1 MTYRVRRHTT
11 SQTFKVNGQL
21 CKVFLEP
28 CNEYLPGFWAWN
40 VGFAI
45 GKSKRQIN
53 DWYWKRKNKRW
64 RSLNNQL
71 TGRNGI
77 KAIKEGFNA
86 VLRMRWNIE
95 PGDCIMLDCTSKEP
109 DKQFKAW
116 LRWHKK
122 HPEWLV
128 DFVDRK
134 FYWYRPP
141 YSTDEI
147 WNQFKIEKV
156 TPEDPL
162 ANTLDLRYFDSFR
175 IHPKVQGTPLSMN
188 ETMNLLSQVLSIDLV
203 DQWHT
208 QALLL
213 SLNPDLPNNQEEQNE
228 AKH

>member
-28 CNEYLPGFWAWN
+28 CNEYAPGFWIWN

-45 GKSKRQIN
+45 GSSRRQLN
-53 DWYWKRKNKRW
+53 DWYWIRNNKRR

-71 TGRNGI
+71 TGRSGI

-95 PGDCIMLDCTSKEP
+95 PGDCMMLDCTSKEP

-116 LRWHKK
+116 LRWHKY

-128 DFVDRK
+128 DFVEKK

-141 YSTDEI
+141 YSTDTI
-147 WNQFKIEKV
+147 WNHYKIEKV
-156 TPEDPL
+156 SPSDPL

-175 IHPKVQGTPLSMN
+175 IHPKAEGTELSMD

-208 QALLL
+208 GALLSSQNRCL
-213 SLNPDLPNNQEEQNE
+213 QDTEAELN
-228 AKH
+228 ATKR